1 MAEFLHT
8 TASPPAQ
15 HTTGAFWDAFQ
26 ACVARAERDLPQL
39 GRDLLRLPRLVADP
53 AAHGL
58 AEPGMLAGY
67 LARVAQAAGQ
77 SAEAAAA
84 EAVASAPRAAD
95 PATDGI
101 LAARAEAQAR
111 AAHRAGRLAG

>member
-1 MAEFLHT
+1 MATTPHT
-8 TASPPAQ
+8 TASPDPQPA
-15 HTTGAFWDAFQ
+15 TGAFWDGFQ
-26 ACVARAERDLPQL
+26 AGVARAERDLPQL
-39 GRDLLRLPRLVADP
+39 ANDLLRLPRIVAHP

-67 LARVAQAAGQ
+67 LARVAEAAGR

-84 EAVASAPRAAD
+84 EAVANAPRAAD

-101 LAARAEAQAR
+101 LAAKAEAQAR
-111 AAHRAGRLAG
+111 AAHRAGRA